1 MNIVIAGSRDFIDY
15 PLLSKAV
22 KRIINRFYKDET
34 ITIVSGCARGA
45 DKLGEM
51 FAIKNNYDVIKKP
64 AEWSV
69 YGRKAGYIRNTEMA
83 KIGDVLI
90 AFWDMKSPGTRNMIT
105 LANKYNLQ
113 VFIIDI
119 ERKKIIQGYMI

>member
-1 MNIVIAGSRDFIDY
+1 MNIVIAGSRDFVDY

-22 KRIINRFYKDET
+22 NRIINRFYKDET

-45 DKLGEM
+45 DRMGEI
-51 FAIKNNYDVIKKP
+51 FAENNHYDVIKKP
-64 AEWSV
+64 AQWDI

-83 KIGDVLI
+83 KIGNVLI

-113 VFIIDI
+113 VFVIDI